1 MGEFRVPVSSCRLI
15 CAAVALLGVGAPLLA
30 QPAPAGKGFAN
41 VDEATKLIN
50 DSLSAA
56 WKENKLQPAD
66 RCSDYEF
73 IRRASLDLIGRIA
86 TVAEIERYLKDP
98 AATRRG
104 LLLQRL
110 IYGDHKKEFTAHWTN
125 LWTIWLINRAG
136 EDRERFRKDL
146 RPWLER
152 HLSADTQ
159 SYKTFVEQLLTAQG
173 KSDGA
178 GAVNFLLAHLGP
190 EMARANRADQGQF
203 DGAAI
208 TSRSIRLFLGYQI
221 QCTQCHDHPFNAD
234 WKQKHFWGVN
244 VFFRQVQCDGLT
256 LPIVVTPQEL
266 RDNASYNKKGVV
278 FYEKRNGVFLPT
290 DAVFVDGRK
299 PPSDGKLG
307 RREELARL
315 ITSHK
320 NLNRAIVNRMWGHF
334 FGRGLN
340 VKAAFDDFGEHNEVV
355 HDELLTKLGEQ
366 FAGSGG
372 HDLRKLMLWICS
384 SDAYNLQP
392 NANKTNAGLEAEPYF
407 SRMPVKM
414 MSPEQLLESVI
425 TATRPVEDFKDNPL
439 IAFLYKA
446 LRDDW
451 MKMLVRN
458 FGDDEGNEVTYN
470 GTILQAL
477 LMMNSGQLNAAIGFG
492 SGAVKEA
499 EKIGAT
505 DKTGKKTADY
515 LFLATL
521 NRPATNAEFTQ
532 LVRRLPLAGGKIKSD
547 STSAMQDLFWAL
559 LNCNEFILN
568 H

>member
-1 MGEFRVPVSSCRLI
+1 MTAGRALGACCGFLLI
-15 CAAVALLGVGAPLLA
+15 LPAGALA
-30 QPAPAGKGFAN
+30 QAVPAARGFA
-41 VDEATKLIN
+41 VIDEPTKLIN
-50 DSLSAA
+50 ERLAGA
-56 WKENKLQPAD
+56 WQANQVRPAD
-66 RCSDYEF
+66 RCSDYDF
-73 IRRASLDLIGRIA
+73 IRRTSLDLIGRIA
-86 TVAEIERYLKDP
+86 TVREIERYLKDP
-98 AATRRG
+98 PATRRG

-110 IYGDHKKEFTAHWTN
+110 IHGEQKKEFTAHWAT

-136 EDRERFRKDL
+136 ADRDRYRKDL

-152 HLSADTQ
+152 FLAADTQ
-159 SYKTFVEQLLTAQG
+159 SYKTFVEQLLTARG
-173 KSDGA
+173 KSDSD

-190 EMARANRADQGQF
+190 ELPGANRAEQGAF
-203 DGAAI
+203 DGAAV
-208 TSRSIRLFLGYQI
+208 TARSLRLFLGCQI
-221 QCTQCHDHPFNAD
+221 QCAQCHDHPFNAD

-244 VFFRQVQCDGLT
+244 VFFRQVERGGLT
-256 LPIVVTPQEL
+256 LPILAVPQEL
-266 RDNASYNKKGVV
+266 RENAGYNKKGVV

-299 PPSDGKLG
+299 PPPESKLS

-315 ITSHK
+315 VTTHQ
-320 NLNRAIVNRMWGHF
+320 NFNRAIVNRMWGHF

-355 HDELLTKLGEQ
+355 HDELLTKLGAQ

-372 HDLRKLMLWICS
+372 YDLRKLMVWICS

-392 NANKTNAGLEAEPYF
+392 TANRTNAGPEAEPYF

-414 MSPEQLLESVI
+414 LSPEQLLESVI

-439 IAFLYKA
+439 INFLYQA

-451 MKMLVRN
+451 MRMLVRN

-492 SGAVKEA
+492 SGTVKEA

-505 DKTGKKTADY
+505 DRTGKKTVDY

-521 NRPATNAEFTQ
+521 NRPATSAEFTQ
-532 LVRRLPLAGGKIKSD
+532 LLRRLPLAGGKIKSA
-547 STSAMQDLFWAL
+547 STTAMQDLFWAL